1 VSLGREKGLVDLRLT
16 DKEAAKDAHL
26 DLADLKKRL
35 EGKGVFSNQDQREG
49 ARLLIEQFAVEHQVH
64 GRQLLEDEELSQEE
78 VDEK

>member
-1 VSLGREKGLVDLRLT
+1 MSLGRQKELVDHRLT

-49 ARLLIEQFAVEHQVH
+49 ARLLVEQFALEHKVH
-64 GRQLLEDEELSQEE
+64 GRQLVEDEVS
-78 VDEK
+78 DE

>member
-1 VSLGREKGLVDLRLT
+1 MGREERIVELRLT

-35 EGKGVFSNQDQREG
+35 EGKGVFSSQDQREG
-49 ARLLIEQFAVEHQVH
+49 ARLLVEQFAVEHKVH
-64 GRQLLEDEELSQEE
+64 GRQLVEDEELSQEE

>member
-1 VSLGREKGLVDLRLT
+1 VRLGRKNEFVDLRLD

-35 EGKGVFSNQDQREG
+35 EGKGVFSSQDQREG
-49 ARLLIEQFAVEHQVH
+49 ARLLVEQFAIEHKVH
-64 GRQLLEDEELSQEE
+64 GRQLVEDEELSQEE